1 MEKKEERKE
10 LENENEGVMLNSGD
24 GDDQVE
30 ETENQDNI
38 IEEAFGESIEYEEI
52 SEIEESPINEPVK
65 VGEVSE
71 GLAVKSREQTEQAV
85 NDSEFEEDLP
95 EELLEEFNEQELPPT
110 DAPEQVVDEEESE
123 EAIEST
129 TNSGTQSPIDNA
141 DQHAAIA
148 ADSFL
153 GIADNVLEIGGGF
166 FIKIKKK
173 KSHLYFD
180 ELIDRSQLEGFKKI
194 GVDID
199 QLNEKNI
206 KRIKLDGT
214 DRALLKPILIEVL
227 KKQTK
232 QLTPEQQLA
241 AIGISIAI
249 KKAQAVMEMKAHNAL
264 FAKNLDDRIEKQL
277 ARFEKMV
284 AMKESELNVEK
295 DGEEKKEH
303 TQKAA

>member
-1 MEKKEERKE
+1 MEKDGERKE
-10 LENENEGVMLNSGD
+10 QENINEGVMLNSGNSD
-24 GDDQVE
+24 GKTDEVE
-30 ETENQDNI
+30 NEENL

-52 SEIEESPINEPVK
+52 SEIETSPINEPVK
-65 VGEVSE
+65 VGEVSD
-71 GLAVKSREQTEQAV
+71 GFATKSEERIEQQINLE
-85 NDSEFEEDLP
+85 ELEEDLP
-95 EELLEEFNEQELPPT
+95 EGILQDYEEPQLPPT
-110 DAPEQVVDEEESE
+110 DAPEQVIDEEDELLE
-123 EAIEST
+123 ENAINST
-129 TNSGTQSPIDNA
+129 SPNSPIDNA

-180 ELIDRSQLEGFKKI
+180 ELIDRSELKGFKKI
-194 GVDID
+194 GADID
-199 QLNEKNI
+199 SLNEKNI
-206 KRIKLDGT
+206 KRIKLDDS
-214 DRALLKPILIEVL
+214 DRALLRPILIEVL

-249 KKAQAVMEMKAHNAL
+249 KKAQAVMEMKAENAL

-284 AMKESELNVEK
+284 EMKESELKVEK
-295 DGEEKKEH
+295 DEEEEPTKE
-303 TQKAA
+303 AA